1 MKKVGI
7 GEGGRGGG
15 ERRENPSCLDI
26 FDAKANTLPG
36 NDVFVEIV
44 DPENKQITQ

>member
-1 MKKVGI
+1 M
-7 GEGGRGGG
+7 
-15 ERRENPSCLDI
+15 DI
-26 FDAKANTLPG
+26 FDAIANTLPG